1 MLIRYWWLPQIRD
14 NLTFILEASAAA
26 ILRKGR
32 LADLYGVETIRVL
45 GSIEKSVSLQEIM
58 DFGYALLGN
67 PMFFQNIELG
77 ISCYTQTPAIEV
89 PVWQDW
95 IVGGRMNYHA
105 LQARLPRDR
114 QGVLLPPKLQ
124 PHYLQ
129 HDLFGRIRVMP
140 LSKNHMNFGILVL
153 TEFSRPITQ
162 EDEPLFALF
171 GEMFLTKLMRGV
183 ELHATGKS
191 FLDSILFMLMD
202 GSEVSEEL
210 LAESLENMSW
220 KPERY
225 LWVLN
230 VREREK
236 RSTGTHLGDIV
247 ERFSHSGQCK
257 PMIFEGS
264 VVCLYTGSAPQ
275 IDLEELDA
283 LLRRGSQPELCM
295 GVSDRFQD
303 LRKLRTYYLEAAFA
317 LRSGMELLPEES
329 LFQYNLLRWALPL
342 EHWIRG
348 GNDPEMMLSPELL
361 QLCRNDRE
369 NHTELFET
377 LQCYFACGMDAAR
390 TAERLFVHKNT
401 VRYRIQQ
408 CQEILHLD
416 LSDGEAVFACMLAM
430 KATLALK
437 QRPPEQPEE

>member
-1 MLIRYWWLPQIRD
+1 MYGVDTID
-14 NLTFILEASAAA
+14 
-26 ILRKGR
+26 ILRK
-32 LADLYGVETIRVL
+32 
-45 GSIEKSVSLQEIM
+45 IEKSVSLQEII
-58 DFGYALLGN
+58 DYGCELIGN
-67 PMFFQNIELG
+67 PIFFQNIELG
-77 ISCYTQTPAIEV
+77 ISYYTQYPPV
-89 PVWQDW
+89 NDVVWQDW

-153 TEFSRPITQ
+153 TEYVRPIAP

-183 ELHATGKS
+183 ELHTTGKS

-210 LAESLENMSW
+210 LAEALGNMSW
-220 KPERY
+220 KPDRY

-236 RSTGTHLGDIV
+236 SSTGMHLGDVV
-247 ERFSHSGQCK
+247 ERFSHSAQCK

-264 VVCLYTGSAPQ
+264 VVCLYTSPTPLNEQ
-275 IDLEELDA
+275 QKLMTLLEGDY
-283 LLRRGSQPELCM
+283 QPELCM

-303 LRKLRTYYLEAAFA
+303 LRKLRTYYMEAAFA
-317 LRSGMELLPEES
+317 LQSGMELLPKEK
-329 LFQYNLLRWALPL
+329 LFRYSRLRWELPL
-342 EHWIRG
+342 EHWIRS
-348 GNDPEMMLSPELL
+348 GNDPEMLLSPEFL
-361 QLCRNDRE
+361 QLCHNDQE
-369 NHTELFET
+369 NNTELFET

-408 CQEILHLD
+408 CQMILNID
-416 LSDGEAVFACMLAM
+416 LTNGESVFDCMLAM
-430 KATLALK
+430 KAQGFVLK
-437 QRPPEQPEE
+437 HLQRDGSEKQFTMATGGFS

>member
-1 MLIRYWWLPQIRD
+1 M
-14 NLTFILEASAAA
+14 
-26 ILRKGR
+26 
-32 LADLYGVETIRVL
+32 YGIEIINTL
-45 GSIEKSVSLQEIM
+45 GKIEKSVSIQEM
-58 DFGYALLGN
+58 LDLSYELMGN

-77 ISCYTQTPAIEV
+77 ISGYTQKPVIQDS
-89 PVWQDW
+89 VWQDW

-114 QGVLLPPKLQ
+114 QGVLMPPKLQ

-153 TEFSRPITQ
+153 TEFARPITQ

-191 FLDSILFMLMD
+191 FLDSILFMLLD

-220 KPERY
+220 KPDRY

-236 RSTGTHLGDIV
+236 RGTGTHLGDIV
-247 ERFSHSGQCK
+247 EQFSHSVQCK

-264 VVCLYTGSAPQ
+264 VVCLYTSSAPQ
-275 IDLEELDA
+275 IAPEELQA
-283 LLRRGSQPELCM
+283 MLGCAGSHPELCM

-303 LRKLRTYYLEAAFA
+303 LRRLRTYYMEAAFA
-317 LRSGMELLPEES
+317 LRTGMDLLPEEI
-329 LFQYNLLRWALPL
+329 LYQYSRLRWALAL
-342 EHWIRG
+342 EHWVRG

-361 QLCRNDRE
+361 RLCRNDRE
-369 NHTELFET
+369 NHTELFGT
-377 LQCYFACGMDAAR
+377 LRCYFACGMDAAK

-408 CQEILHLD
+408 CQEILRLD
-416 LSDGEAVFACMLAM
+416 LSDGEEVFACMLAM
-430 KATLALK
+430 KAMEALK
-437 QRPPEQPEE
+437 LLPGQETSEM